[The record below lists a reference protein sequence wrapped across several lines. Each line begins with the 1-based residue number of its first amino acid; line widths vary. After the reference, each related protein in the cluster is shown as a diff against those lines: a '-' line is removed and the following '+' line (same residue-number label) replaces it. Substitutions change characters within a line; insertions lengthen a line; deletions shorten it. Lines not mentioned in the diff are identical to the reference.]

1 MFECLIK
8 GINKI
13 CLNFYFFNFFL
24 VYLLEIVI
32 FVYII
37 FILRRGGGVFY
48 EILSYKIYCIIYY

>member
-37 FILRRGGGVFY
+37 FILRRGGG
-48 EILSYKIYCIIYY
+48 ILRDFKL